1 MSRDAKKYE
10 DDDGRTIADMSDIQG
25 QNLFSFK
32 LPDKKSRNEEINDRP
47 WENRMSREERRATV
61 FGALGAS
68 LAIGMCYIVG
78 LGAVIAFL
86 LLLWH

>member
-1 MSRDAKKYE
+1 MSRDPKKYK

-32 LPDKKSRNEEINDRP
+32 APSKKSYQEETNDRP
-47 WENRMSREERRATV
+47 WENRMSREERQAAV
-61 FGALGAS
+61 FGALGAA

-78 LGAVIAFL
+78 LGAVIGIL
-86 LLLWH
+86 LLIWH

>member
-1 MSRDAKKYE
+1 MNRGQKQYE

-32 LPDKKSRNEEINDRP
+32 IPEKKAQREENNDRP
-47 WENRMSREERRATV
+47 WENRMSREERQATV
-61 FGALGAS
+61 FGTLGAS

-78 LGAVIAFL
+78 LGAVIGL
-86 LLLWH
+86 LLLIWH

>member
-1 MSRDAKKYE
+1 MSREPKNYE
-10 DDDGRTIADMSDIQG
+10 DDDGRTIADMSDIQR

-32 LPDKKSRNEEINDRP
+32 VPEKKSHHEEENDRP

-68 LAIGMCYIVG
+68 LAIGMCYIIG
-78 LGAVIAFL
+78 LGAVIGFL
-86 LLLWH
+86 LLIWH